1 MTNKEIINQLENL
14 KDHCQDWVDTED
26 EGNIWN
32 KDVVALDRAIKVFQR
47 KERSFDSIFMK
58 ILFALNFIIFF
69 VSLVMLYGAIGS
81 WQLDEITKQE
91 FLFRGFTDVILI
103 CLSAT
108 SVISIWKGAWS
119 E

>member
-14 KDHCQDWVDTED
+14 KDHCQDWVDTD
-26 EGNIWN
+26 EENNIWH

-108 SVISIWKGAWS
+108 SVISIWKGAWY